1 MEQTFLDYTKVFLDD
16 KKKILSTSTLMN
28 YEYYIDKVLVPYFWK
43 KRVSDISVEDVE
55 IFKEKITKE
64 FSNQGAKN
72 IYSLL
77 KQILDLAVM
86 DGTIETNYTRLF
98 KITRKNKTKNKNDM
112 ILTDLEI
119 DRVCDY
125 CKNNNL
131 MMGIGVIICLKTGIR
146 KGEVISLKLGDIDLK
161 SENPCIN
168 IKSTVTR
175 YKNEKDKDKISYKIG
190 DTKTKFSKRLIPI
203 NNELKKLL
211 EDYLEEYKKK
221 FGLNDKELKQCFLIP
236 NKNPKEFI
244 SPNKLDYYFRK
255 LKKECKLNEDIHFHS
270 LRHIFITKCIVDK
283 NIPVN
288 IVKYIV
294 GHSTSTSI
302 TIDTYTHIDQDTI
315 NKYRN
320 EI

>member
-1 MEQTFLDYTKVFLDD
+1 
-16 KKKILSTSTLMN
+16 
-28 YEYYIDKVLVPYFWK
+28 
-43 KRVSDISVEDVE
+43 
-55 IFKEKITKE
+55 
-64 FSNQGAKN
+64 
-72 IYSLL
+72 
-77 KQILDLAVM
+77 M

-98 KITRKNKTKNKNDM
+98 KITRKKKNKNKNDM
-112 ILTDLEI
+112 IFTDLEI
-119 DRVCDY
+119 DRICDY

-146 KGEVISLKLGDIDLK
+146 KGEIISLKLGDIDLK

-255 LKKECKLNEDIHFHS
+255 LKKECNLNEDIHFHS

-302 TIDTYTHIDQDTI
+302 TIDTYTHIDQNTI